1 MTLVC
6 PATTCAVQKR
16 HVSRQALFTMYSRLH
31 SKAKSNDTLQLLTL
45 SSSRCRFLRRV
56 LRRRVPPSLPFVSC
70 AASASDVSVP
80 FFDPRRRPRFA
91 AFKSESS
98 CHQAMTQYMREQKQH
113 KNCTHTSSGPIS
125 STSCN
130 LIFYKKYAQTC
141 SPSLRLTSSA
151 SSVEFIS
158 DE

>member
-1 MTLVC
+1 M
-6 PATTCAVQKR
+6 
-16 HVSRQALFTMYSRLH
+16 SRQALFTMYSRLH
-31 SKAKSNDTLQLLTL
+31 SKVTSNDTLQLLTL
-45 SSSRCRFLRRV
+45 SSSRCRFLRRE

-91 AFKSESS
+91 AFTSESS
-98 CHQAMTQYMREQKQH
+98 CHQAMTQHMREQKQH
-113 KNCTHTSSGPIS
+113 KKLHAYKLRTDIFNFVQT
-125 STSCN
+125 N
-130 LIFYKKYAQTC
+130 LFIKKNAQTC